1 MKMKRNLLW
10 LFLLLPFCVQAQIS
24 GRLLDSE
31 THEPIPYVQISI
43 AHPKA
48 QTYSTENGRFS
59 FSNLDKNTD
68 YLLQIEAL
76 GYFYK
81 EIHSSELNDNSDI
94 LLELNAEILPE
105 LYIIPENAKTKIR
118 TYGQTRE
125 GSGKMQAVFNGW
137 HIENIKQTSEQ
148 SEITD
153 NIGITA
159 NNKGLSKVLSAHLH
173 IADNDYKK
181 ASLKV
186 QLYDIAND
194 KPIVHA
200 PIIFNITDKQ
210 TGWFK
215 INLEDENIYIDSSIK
230 KIALMFDLVFVE
242 SYNKKEPA
250 ELTLNIVFP
259 TFNSMAFGKN
269 DKDQWIKA
277 PFSFPLYLTVE
288 TYSW

>member
-1 MKMKRNLLW
+1 
-10 LFLLLPFCVQAQIS
+10 
-24 GRLLDSE
+24 
-31 THEPIPYVQISI
+31 
-43 AHPKA
+43 
-48 QTYSTENGRFS
+48 
-59 FSNLDKNTD
+59 
-68 YLLQIEAL
+68 EAL

-269 DKDQWIKA
+269 
-277 PFSFPLYLTVE
+277 
-288 TYSW
+288 